1 LDKETFRSDQ
11 VSDLGILSKL
21 KLDLEK
27 LKIPEPANLVTEE
40 PIKMVII
47 ESKPVET
54 LDEKVAETKEV
65 VSTSTT
71 TTTTATTTITST
83 TTTQPEMSTTEELV
97 NLDLDSFDHSEEE
110 TETKVDLEKPE
121 VRSSDDDEASF
132 FQDNCGRLGGSAV
145 LQAFGRAAHNLLP
158 GIFQMREK

>member
-1 LDKETFRSDQ
+1 LDKETFRSE

-71 TTTTATTTITST
+71 TATTTIGST

-158 GIFQMREK
+158 GIFL

>member
-1 LDKETFRSDQ
+1 
-11 VSDLGILSKL
+11 LSKL

-71 TTTTATTTITST
+71 TATTTIGST

-158 GIFQMREK
+158 GIFL

>member
-71 TTTTATTTITST
+71 TATTTIGST

-158 GIFQMREK
+158 GIFL